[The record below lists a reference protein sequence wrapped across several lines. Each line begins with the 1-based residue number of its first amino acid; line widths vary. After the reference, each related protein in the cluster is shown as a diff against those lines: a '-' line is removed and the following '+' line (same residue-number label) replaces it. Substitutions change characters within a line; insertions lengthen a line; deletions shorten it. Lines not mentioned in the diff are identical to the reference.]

1 MTAAPVGIIDA
12 DDAADVGRV
21 LSKGRDQT
29 RIGHAV
35 DLAVA
40 AVDRHDAADVAAAKD
55 VTAVRIVLLYAAA
68 GKATGQTAH
77 KPAAEHVALAGLAA
91 VQHNF
96 LAVADKAAD
105 EITLEGAGV
114 GQCAGFFV
122 EARHDLLL
130 ELGLG
135 QVAASHAFAAL
146 QDHAPAIAR
155 NAAEELPQH
164 QAARIA
170 RGIALIVGARADRAV
185 VPQARQ
191 ALGHAGVRR
200 KQVAD
205 DAARKAVAGHKA
217 VVDDVRITVRCHL
230 GSVHR
235 AEHAAHADAA
245 PEGVL
250 VIRLGCRGSVAGLLG
265 LLVCRCGL
273 CNGLRVLVHKQTRYR
288 HVRRNGQ
295 VLHDGIRCFGYG
307 NADETANA
315 ARLVC
320 IIGIAF
326 VIYGPVFCCS
336 LCRGGRVAKLQ
347 RRGHQRTRRGVRAAG
362 QGAVFQRAGV
372 DAAEC
377 ADGAHIAPVLVVLRQ
392 RRDEF
397 GRGQL
402 ELVCLRQRIGGDG
415 LGLDVDLNVRVA
427 QCDVRNFALV
437 LADKAD
443 IVVGQHVLLCLAGFC
458 NGLAAQLQIEDGH
471 TGRLGCKTRCYARKF
486 DFFAQFRDRRPGD
499 RVIEGRHLGCR
510 VLPTRRAVDRDAAA
524 RPVQAGAV
532 AGLGGQHVG
541 ALVVNLPIRRP
552 AQVVQ
557 MAEIFQVC
565 RDRRAALGQQ
575 GVFLVRRFLFA
586 GCVGVAVVFPRL
598 GAHGNVDVLRVVQQ
612 AGDAVQARGGNVSAV
627 LTRAQQRRVRHGV
640 QRQHKAA
647 LVVT

>member
-1 MTAAPVGIIDA
+1 M
-12 DDAADVGRV
+12 
-21 LSKGRDQT
+21 
-29 RIGHAV
+29 
-35 DLAVA
+35 AVA
-40 AVDRHDAADVAAAKD
+40 AVERHDAADVAVAKD

-114 GQCAGFFV
+114 GQCAVF
-122 EARHDLLL
+122 EACIDLLL

-135 QVAASHAFAAL
+135 QVAAGHAFAAL
-146 QDHAPAIAR
+146 QGHAPAVAR

-217 VVDDVRITVRCHL
+217 VVDDVRITVRFHL

-250 VIRLGCRGSVAGLLG
+250 FTRPGCRSGVAGLLG

-295 VLHDGIRCFGYG
+295 ILHDGIRCFGYG

-326 VIYGPVFCCS
+326 AASVLRLRFALRC
-336 LCRGGRVAKLQ
+336 GGSVVKRQ
-347 RRGHQRTRRGVRAAG
+347 RRGHQRIRRGVRAAG

-377 ADGAHIAPVLVVLRQ
+377 ADSTHIAPVLVFLRQ

-397 GRGQL
+397 GCGQL
-402 ELVCLRQRIGGDG
+402 ELVFVRQRTGGDG

-443 IVVGQHVLLCLAGFC
+443 IVVGQHVLLCPAGFC

-471 TGRLGCKTRCYARKF
+471 TGRLGCKDRCFARKF
-486 DFFAQFRDRRPGD
+486 DFFAQLRDRRPGD
-499 RVIEGRHLGCR
+499 RVIEGRHLGH
-510 VLPTRRAVDRDAAA
+510 RRPCARGAVDRDAAA

-532 AGLGGQHVG
+532 AGLGGQRVG
-541 ALVVNLPIRRP
+541 ALAGNLPIRRP

-557 MAEIFQVC
+557 MAEIFQVGLF
-565 RDRRAALGQQ
+565 RRAALGQQ
-575 GVFLVRRFLFA
+575 GVFLVRRFFFA
-586 GCVGVAVVFPRL
+586 GCVGVAVVLPRL

-612 AGDAVQARGGNVSAV
+612 AGDAVQARGGNVSVV

-647 LVVT
+647 LVVA

>member
-29 RIGHAV
+29 RIGHAA

-122 EARHDLLL
+122 KARLDLLL

-135 QVAASHAFAAL
+135 QVAAGHAFAPL
-146 QDHAPAIAR
+146 QGHAPAVAR

-170 RGIALIVGARADRAV
+170 LGIALIVGARADRAV

-191 ALGHAGVRR
+191 ARGAGICACR

-205 DAARKAVAGHKA
+205 DAARKAVASHKA
-217 VVDDVRITVRCHL
+217 VVDDVRLVRRLHL
-230 GSVHR
+230 RGVHR

-250 VIRLGCRGSVAGLLG
+250 VTRLGCRSGVAGLLG

-273 CNGLRVLVHKQTRYR
+273 SNGLHVLVHKQTRYR
-288 HVRRNGQ
+288 HVRRDGQ
-295 VLHDGIRCFGYG
+295 ILHDGIRFGYG

-326 VIYGPVFCCS
+326 AVSVQRLLYALRC
-336 LCRGGRVAKLQ
+336 GGFVVKRQ

-377 ADGAHIAPVLVVLRQ
+377 ADGANIAPVLVVGILQ

-397 GRGQL
+397 CGRQP
-402 ELVCLRQRIGGDG
+402 ELVCIRQRIGGDG

-437 LADKAD
+437 LTDKAD
-443 IVVGQHVLLCLAGFC
+443 IVVGQLVLLCPAGFC

-471 TGRLGCKTRCYARKF
+471 TGRLGCNTRCFARKF
-486 DFFAQFRDRRPGD
+486 DFFTQLRDRRPGD
-499 RVIEGRHLGCR
+499 RVIEGRHLG
-510 VLPTRRAVDRDAAA
+510 RRPCARGAVDRDAAA

-532 AGLGGQHVG
+532 AGLGSQRVG
-541 ALVVNLPIRRP
+541 SLAGNLPIGRP

-557 MAEIFQVC
+557 MAEIFQVS

-575 GVFLVRRFLFA
+575 SVFLVRRFLFA
-586 GCVGVAVVFPRL
+586 GCVGVAVVLPRL

-612 AGDAVQARGGNVSAV
+612 AGDAVQARGGNFSAV

-647 LVVT
+647 LVVA

>member
-1 MTAAPVGIIDA
+1 MQG
-12 DDAADVGRV
+12 
-21 LSKGRDQT
+21 
-29 RIGHAV
+29 
-35 DLAVA
+35 
-40 AVDRHDAADVAAAKD
+40 
-55 VTAVRIVLLYAAA
+55 
-68 GKATGQTAH
+68 
-77 KPAAEHVALAGLAA
+77 
-91 VQHNF
+91 
-96 LAVADKAAD
+96 
-105 EITLEGAGV
+105 
-114 GQCAGFFV
+114 
-122 EARHDLLL
+122 
-130 ELGLG
+130 
-135 QVAASHAFAAL
+135 
-146 QDHAPAIAR
+146 HAPAVAR

-191 ALGHAGVRR
+191 HRRRAGICACR

-217 VVDDVRITVRCHL
+217 VVDDVRIAVRCHL
-230 GSVHR
+230 GRVHR

-250 VIRLGCRGSVAGLLG
+250 AIRPGCRGSVAGLLG

-273 CNGLRVLVHKQTRYR
+273 CNGLRVLVHKQTRHR
-288 HVRRNGQ
+288 HVRRDGQ
-295 VLHDGIRCFGYG
+295 VLHNGIRFGYG

-320 IIGIAF
+320 IIGI
-326 VIYGPVFCCS
+326 VFAASVLRLRFALRC
-336 LCRGGRVAKLQ
+336 GGSVVKRQ
-347 RRGHQRTRRGVRAAG
+347 RRGHQRTGRGVRAAG
-362 QGAVFQRAGV
+362 QGAIFQRAGV

-377 ADGAHIAPVLVVLRQ
+377 ADSTHIAPVLVGVLQ

-397 GRGQL
+397 GCGQL
-402 ELVCLRQRIGGDG
+402 ELVFVRQRTGVDG

-427 QCDVRNFALV
+427 QCNVRNFALI

-443 IVVGQHVLLCLAGFC
+443 IVVGQLFLPFLPFPAGFC

-471 TGRLGCKTRCYARKF
+471 TGRLGCKARCFARKF
-486 DFFAQFRDRRPGD
+486 DFFTQLRDRRPGD
-499 RVIEGRHLGCR
+499 RVIEGRHLG
-510 VLPTRRAVDRDAAA
+510 RRPCARGAVDRDAAA

-532 AGLGGQHVG
+532 AGLGGQRVG
-541 ALVVNLPIRRP
+541 ALAGNLPIGRP

-586 GCVGVAVVFPRL
+586 GCVGIAVVLPRL

-612 AGDAVQARGGNVSAV
+612 TGDAVQARGGNLVV
-627 LTRAQQRRVRHGV
+627 LTRTQQRRVRHGV

-647 LVVT
+647 LVVA

>member
-29 RIGHAV
+29 RIGHAA
-35 DLAVA
+35 DFAVA

-55 VTAVRIVLLYAAA
+55 VTAVRIVLFYAAA

-77 KPAAEHVALAGLAA
+77 KPAAEHVALAGLA
-91 VQHNF
+91 VLQRNI

-105 EITLEGAGV
+105 EIALEGAGV
-114 GQCAGFFV
+114 GQCAGFV
-122 EARHDLLL
+122 EARLDLLL

-135 QVAASHAFAAL
+135 QVAAGHAFAAF
-146 QDHAPAIAR
+146 QGHAPAVAR

-191 ALGHAGVRR
+191 HRRRAGICACR

-217 VVDDVRITVRCHL
+217 VVDDVRFTVCFHL

-245 PEGVL
+245 PEGAL
-250 VIRLGCRGSVAGLLG
+250 VIRLSRRDGVAGLLG
-265 LLVCRCGL
+265 LLVWRCG
-273 CNGLRVLVHKQTRYR
+273 RFHVFRFLVHKQTRHR
-288 HVRRNGQ
+288 HVRRDGQILHNG
-295 VLHDGIRCFGYG
+295 LGFGYG

-326 VIYGPVFCCS
+326 AASVLRLRFALRC
-336 LCRGGRVAKLQ
+336 GGGVAKRQ

-377 ADGAHIAPVLVVLRQ
+377 ADGANIAPVLVGVLQ

-402 ELVCLRQRIGGDG
+402 ELAFVRQRIGGDG

-443 IVVGQHVLLCLAGFC
+443 IVVGQLGLPCPAGFC

-471 TGRLGCKTRCYARKF
+471 TGRLGCNTRCFTRKF
-486 DFFAQFRDRRPGD
+486 DFFAQLRDRRPGD
-499 RVIEGRHLGCR
+499 RVIEGRHLG
-510 VLPTRRAVDRDAAA
+510 RRPCARGAVDRDAAA

-532 AGLGGQHVG
+532 AGLGGQRVD
-541 ALVVNLPIRRP
+541 ALVGDVPVGRP

-565 RDRRAALGQQ
+565 FIRRAALGQQ

-586 GCVGVAVVFPRL
+586 GCVGVAVVLPRL

-627 LTRAQQRRVRHGV
+627 LTRTQQRRVRHGV

-647 LVVT
+647 LVVA

>member
-1 MTAAPVGIIDA
+1 M
-12 DDAADVGRV
+12 
-21 LSKGRDQT
+21 
-29 RIGHAV
+29 
-35 DLAVA
+35 AVA

-55 VTAVRIVLLYAAA
+55 VTAVRIVLFYAAA

-77 KPAAEHVALAGLAA
+77 KPVAEHVALAGLA
-91 VQHNF
+91 VLQHNI

-114 GQCAGFFV
+114 GQCAGFV
-122 EARHDLLL
+122 EARLDLLL

-135 QVAASHAFAAL
+135 QVAAGHAFAAL
-146 QDHAPAIAR
+146 QGHAPAVAR

-191 ALGHAGVRR
+191 ARRAGICACR

-205 DAARKAVAGHKA
+205 DAARKTVAGHKA
-217 VVDDVRITVRCHL
+217 VVDDVRFTVCFHL
-230 GSVHR
+230 GRVHR

-250 VIRLGCRGSVAGLLG
+250 VTRPGCRGSVAGLLG

-273 CNGLRVLVHKQTRYR
+273 CNGLRALVHKQTRHRY
-288 HVRRNGQ
+288 VRRDGQ

-326 VIYGPVFCCS
+326 VIYGLVFCCS
-336 LCRGGRVAKLQ
+336 LCRGGGVAKRQ

-377 ADGAHIAPVLVVLRQ
+377 ADSTHIAPVLVVLRQ

-397 GRGQL
+397 GCGQL

-427 QCDVRNFALV
+427 QCNVRNFALV
-437 LADKAD
+437 LTDKAD
-443 IVVGQHVLLCLAGFC
+443 IVVDQLVLLCLAGFC
-458 NGLAAQLQIEDGH
+458 NGLAAQLQIKDGH
-471 TGRLGCKTRCYARKF
+471 TGRLVVGKARCFARKY
-486 DFFAQFRDRRPGD
+486 DFFTQFRDRRPGD
-499 RVIEGRHLGCR
+499 RVIEGRHLG
-510 VLPTRRAVDRDAAA
+510 RRPCARGAVDRDAAA

-532 AGLGGQHVG
+532 AGLGGQRVG
-541 ALVVNLPIRRP
+541 ALVGDVPVGRP

-557 MAEIFQVC
+557 MAEIFQVG

-586 GCVGVAVVFPRL
+586 GCVGVAVVLPRL

-612 AGDAVQARGGNVSAV
+612 AGDAVQARSGNVSAV

-647 LVVT
+647 LVVA

>member
-29 RIGHAV
+29 RIGHAA

-40 AVDRHDAADVAAAKD
+40 AVDRHDAANVAAAKD

-77 KPAAEHVALAGLAA
+77 KPAAEHVALAGLAV
-91 VQHNF
+91 VQRNI

-114 GQCAGFFV
+114 GQCAGFV
-122 EARHDLLL
+122 EARRDLLL

-135 QVAASHAFAAL
+135 QVAAGHAFAAL
-146 QDHAPAIAR
+146 QGHAPAVAR

-191 ALGHAGVRR
+191 ARRAGICACR

-217 VVDDVRITVRCHL
+217 VVDDVRFTVCFHL
-230 GSVHR
+230 GRVHR

-250 VIRLGCRGSVAGLLG
+250 VTRPGCRGSVAGLLG
-265 LLVCRCGL
+265 LLVCRCV
-273 CNGLRVLVHKQTRYR
+273 CNGLRALVHKQTRHR
-288 HVRRNGQ
+288 HLRRDGQ
-295 VLHDGIRCFGYG
+295 VLHDGIRFGYG

-326 VIYGPVFCCS
+326 AASVLRLRFALRC
-336 LCRGGRVAKLQ
+336 GGSVVKRQ
-347 RRGHQRTRRGVRAAG
+347 RRGHQRTGRGVRAAG

-377 ADGAHIAPVLVVLRQ
+377 ADGANIAPVLVVLRQ
-392 RRDEF
+392 RRNEF
-397 GRGQL
+397 GCGQL

-427 QCDVRNFALV
+427 QCDVRYFALI

-443 IVVGQHVLLCLAGFC
+443 IVVGQLVLLCLAGFC

-471 TGRLGCKTRCYARKF
+471 TGRLGCNTRCFARKF
-486 DFFAQFRDRRPGD
+486 DFFAQLRDRRPGD
-499 RVIEGRHLGCR
+499 RVIEGRHLGRR
-510 VLPTRRAVDRDAAA
+510 VPLTRRAVDRDAAA

-532 AGLGGQHVG
+532 AGLGGQRVG
-541 ALVVNLPIRRP
+541 ALAGILPIRGP
-552 AQVVQ
+552 TQIVQ
-557 MAEIFQVC
+557 MAEVFQVGFV
-565 RDRRAALGQQ
+565 RRIDLGQQ
-575 GVFLVRRFLFA
+575 GVFLVRRLLFA

-612 AGDAVQARGGNVSAV
+612 AGDAVQARGGNFSVV
-627 LTRAQQRRVRHGV
+627 LTRTQQRRVRHGV

-647 LVVT
+647 LVVA

>member
-1 MTAAPVGIIDA
+1 M
-12 DDAADVGRV
+12 
-21 LSKGRDQT
+21 
-29 RIGHAV
+29 
-35 DLAVA
+35 
-40 AVDRHDAADVAAAKD
+40 
-55 VTAVRIVLLYAAA
+55 
-68 GKATGQTAH
+68 
-77 KPAAEHVALAGLAA
+77 
-91 VQHNF
+91 
-96 LAVADKAAD
+96 
-105 EITLEGAGV
+105 
-114 GQCAGFFV
+114 
-122 EARHDLLL
+122 
-130 ELGLG
+130 
-135 QVAASHAFAAL
+135 
-146 QDHAPAIAR
+146 
-155 NAAEELPQH
+155 
-164 QAARIA
+164 RIA
-170 RGIALIVGARADRAV
+170 LGIALIVGARADRAV

-217 VVDDVRITVRCHL
+217 VVDDVRIVVRCHL

-377 ADGAHIAPVLVVLRQ
+377 ADGANIAPVLVVLRQ

-397 GRGQL
+397 GCSQL
-402 ELVCLRQRIGGDG
+402 ELFFVRQRIGGDG

-443 IVVGQHVLLCLAGFC
+443 IVVGQHVLLCPAGFC

-471 TGRLGCKTRCYARKF
+471 TGRLVVGKARCFAPKF
-486 DFFAQFRDRRPGD
+486 DFFTQLRDRRPGD
-499 RVIEGRHLGCR
+499 RVIEGRHLG
-510 VLPTRRAVDRDAAA
+510 RRPCARGAVERDAAA

-532 AGLGGQHVG
+532 AGLGGQCVG

-552 AQVVQ
+552 AQVIQ

-575 GVFLVRRFLFA
+575 GVFLVCCFLFA

-612 AGDAVQARGGNVSAV
+612 AGDAVQARGGNFSAV

-640 QRQHKAA
+640 QRQYKAA
-647 LVVT
+647 LVVA

>member
-1 MTAAPVGIIDA
+1 M
-12 DDAADVGRV
+12 
-21 LSKGRDQT
+21 
-29 RIGHAV
+29 
-35 DLAVA
+35 AVA

-55 VTAVRIVLLYAAA
+55 VTAVRIVLFYAAA

-77 KPAAEHVALAGLAA
+77 KPAAEHVALAGLA
-91 VQHNF
+91 VLQHNI

-114 GQCAGFFV
+114 GQCAGFV
-122 EARHDLLL
+122 EARLDLLL

-135 QVAASHAFAAL
+135 QVAAGHAFAAL
-146 QDHAPAIAR
+146 QGHAPAVAR

-191 ALGHAGVRR
+191 ARRAGICACR

-217 VVDDVRITVRCHL
+217 VVDDVRFTVCFHL
-230 GSVHR
+230 GRVHR

-250 VIRLGCRGSVAGLLG
+250 VIRLSRRGSVAGLLG
-265 LLVCRCGL
+265 LLVWRCGRFHVF
-273 CNGLRVLVHKQTRYR
+273 RVLVHKQTRHR

-295 VLHDGIRCFGYG
+295 VLHDGLGFGYG

-320 IIGIAF
+320 IIGIA
-326 VIYGPVFCCS
+326 VAASVRRLLYALRC
-336 LCRGGRVAKLQ
+336 GGSVVKRQ

-402 ELVCLRQRIGGDG
+402 ELVFVRQRTGGDG

-443 IVVGQHVLLCLAGFC
+443 IVVGQLVLPCPAGFC

-471 TGRLGCKTRCYARKF
+471 TGRLGCKDRCFARKF
-486 DFFAQFRDRRPGD
+486 DFFTQLRDRRPGD
-499 RVIEGRHLGCR
+499 RVIEGRHLGRR
-510 VLPTRRAVDRDAAA
+510 VPLTRRAVDRDAAA

-532 AGLGGQHVG
+532 AGLGGQRVD
-541 ALVVNLPIRRP
+541 ALVGNLPIRRP

-557 MAEIFQVC
+557 MAEIFQVS

-586 GCVGVAVVFPRL
+586 GCVGVAVVLPRL

-612 AGDAVQARGGNVSAV
+612 TGDAVQARGGNVSAV

-647 LVVT
+647 LVVA

>member
-1 MTAAPVGIIDA
+1 M
-12 DDAADVGRV
+12 
-21 LSKGRDQT
+21 
-29 RIGHAV
+29 
-35 DLAVA
+35 
-40 AVDRHDAADVAAAKD
+40 
-55 VTAVRIVLLYAAA
+55 YAAA

-77 KPAAEHVALAGLAA
+77 KPAAEHVALAGLAV
-91 VQHNF
+91 VQRNI

-114 GQCAGFFV
+114 GQCAGFV
-122 EARHDLLL
+122 EARLDLLL

-135 QVAASHAFAAL
+135 QVAAGHAFAAL
-146 QDHAPAIAR
+146 QGHAPAVAR

-164 QAARIA
+164 QAVRIA
-170 RGIALIVGARADRAV
+170 LGIALIVGARADRAV

-191 ALGHAGVRR
+191 ARGAGICACR

-217 VVDDVRITVRCHL
+217 VVDDVRIAVRCHL
-230 GSVHR
+230 GRVHR

-265 LLVCRCGL
+265 LLVCRCV
-273 CNGLRVLVHKQTRYR
+273 CNGLRALVHKQTRHR

-295 VLHDGIRCFGYG
+295 VLHDGIRFGYG

-326 VIYGPVFCCS
+326 AASVQRLRFALRC
-336 LCRGGRVAKLQ
+336 GGSVVKRQ
-347 RRGHQRTRRGVRAAG
+347 RRGHQRTGRGVRAAG

-377 ADGAHIAPVLVVLRQ
+377 ADSTHIAPVLVVLRQ

-402 ELVCLRQRIGGDG
+402 ELVCLRQRTGVDS

-443 IVVGQHVLLCLAGFC
+443 IVVGQLVLPCPAGFC

-471 TGRLGCKTRCYARKF
+471 TGRLGCKDRCFARKF
-486 DFFAQFRDRRPGD
+486 DFFTQLRDRRPGD
-499 RVIEGRHLGCR
+499 RVIEGRHLGRR
-510 VLPTRRAVDRDAAA
+510 VPLTRRAVDRDAAA

-532 AGLGGQHVG
+532 AGLGGQRVG
-541 ALVVNLPIRRP
+541 ALAGNLPIGRP

-586 GCVGVAVVFPRL
+586 GCVGIAVVLPRL

-612 AGDAVQARGGNVSAV
+612 TGDAVQARGGNLVV
-627 LTRAQQRRVRHGV
+627 LTRTQQRRVRHGV

-647 LVVT
+647 LVVA

>member
-29 RIGHAV
+29 RIGHAA

-40 AVDRHDAADVAAAKD
+40 AVDRHDAADVAVAKD

-68 GKATGQTAH
+68 GKATSQTAH

-114 GQCAGFFV
+114 GQCAVFFV
-122 EARHDLLL
+122 EARLDLLL

-135 QVAASHAFAAL
+135 QVAAGHAFAAL
-146 QDHAPAIAR
+146 QGHAPAVAR

-170 RGIALIVGARADRAV
+170 LGIALIVGARADRAV

-217 VVDDVRITVRCHL
+217 VVDDVRLVRRLHL
-230 GSVHR
+230 RGVHR

-250 VIRLGCRGSVAGLLG
+250 FTRLSRRGSVAGLLG
-265 LLVCRCGL
+265 LLVCRCV

-295 VLHDGIRCFGYG
+295 VLHDGLGFGYG

-326 VIYGPVFCCS
+326 AASVQRPRIALRC
-336 LCRGGRVAKLQ
+336 GGSVVKRQ
-347 RRGHQRTRRGVRAAG
+347 RRGHQRTGRGVRAAG

-377 ADGAHIAPVLVVLRQ
+377 ADSTHIAPVLVVLRQ

-397 GRGQL
+397 GCGQL
-402 ELVCLRQRIGGDG
+402 ELVFVRQRTCGDG

-443 IVVGQHVLLCLAGFC
+443 IVVGQHVLLCPAGFC

-471 TGRLGCKTRCYARKF
+471 TGRLGCKDRCFARKF
-486 DFFAQFRDRRPGD
+486 DFFAQLRDRRPGD
-499 RVIEGRHLGCR
+499 RVIEGRHLG
-510 VLPTRRAVDRDAAA
+510 RRPCARGAVDRDAAA

-532 AGLGGQHVG
+532 AGLGGQRVG
-541 ALVVNLPIRRP
+541 ALVGDVPVGRP

-557 MAEIFQVC
+557 MAEIFQVGLF
-565 RDRRAALGQQ
+565 RRAALGQQ

-647 LVVT
+647 LVVA

>member
-29 RIGHAV
+29 RIGHAA
-35 DLAVA
+35 DYAVA

-68 GKATGQTAH
+68 GKATSQTAH
-77 KPAAEHVALAGLAA
+77 KPAAEHVALAGLA
-91 VQHNF
+91 VLQRNI

-105 EITLEGAGV
+105 EIALEGAGV
-114 GQCAGFFV
+114 GQCPGCV
-122 EARHDLLL
+122 EARLDLLL

-135 QVAASHAFAAL
+135 QVAAGHTFAAL
-146 QDHAPAIAR
+146 QGHAPAVAR

-217 VVDDVRITVRCHL
+217 VVDDVRITVRFHL

-250 VIRLGCRGSVAGLLG
+250 VIRLSRRSGVAGLLG
-265 LLVCRCGL
+265 LLVCRYV
-273 CNGLRVLVHKQTRYR
+273 CNVFRVLVHKQTRHR

-295 VLHDGIRCFGYG
+295 ILHDGIGFGYG

-315 ARLVC
+315 ARLVF
-320 IIGIAF
+320 IIGIVF
-326 VIYGPVFCCS
+326 VIYGLVFCCS
-336 LCRGGRVAKLQ
+336 LRCGGFVVKRQ

-377 ADGAHIAPVLVVLRQ
+377 ADGAHIAPVLVGVLQ

-402 ELVCLRQRIGGDG
+402 ELVFVRQRIGDG
-415 LGLDVDLNVRVA
+415 LGLDVDLDVRVA

-443 IVVGQHVLLCLAGFC
+443 IVVGQHVLLCPAGFC

-471 TGRLGCKTRCYARKF
+471 TGRLGCNTRFFARKF
-486 DFFAQFRDRRPGD
+486 DFFAQLRDRRPGD
-499 RVIEGRHLGCR
+499 RVVEGRHLGRR
-510 VLPTRRAVDRDAAA
+510 VLLTRRAVDRDAAA
-524 RPVQAGAV
+524 RPVQTGAV
-532 AGLGGQHVG
+532 ADLGGQHVG
-541 ALVVNLPIRRP
+541 ALVGNLPVGRP

-557 MAEIFQVC
+557 MAEIFQVG
-565 RDRRAALGQQ
+565 RFRRAALGQQ

>member
-29 RIGHAV
+29 RIGHAA
-35 DLAVA
+35 DFAVA

-55 VTAVRIVLLYAAA
+55 VTAVRIVLFYAAA
-68 GKATGQTAH
+68 GKAAGQTAH
-77 KPAAEHVALAGLAA
+77 KLAAEHVAPAGLA
-91 VQHNF
+91 VLQRNI

-105 EITLEGAGV
+105 EIALEGAGV
-114 GQCAGFFV
+114 GQCPGCV
-122 EARHDLLL
+122 EARLDLLL

-135 QVAASHAFAAL
+135 QVAAGHAFAAL

-170 RGIALIVGARADRAV
+170 LGIALIVGARADRAV

-217 VVDDVRITVRCHL
+217 VVDDVRIVVRCHL

-245 PEGVL
+245 PEGVR
-250 VIRLGCRGSVAGLLG
+250 VTRLSCRGSVAGLLG
-265 LLVCRCGL
+265 LLVCRCGRFHVF
-273 CNGLRVLVHKQTRYR
+273 RVLVHKQTRYR

-295 VLHDGIRCFGYG
+295 ILHDGIHFGYG

-326 VIYGPVFCCS
+326 AVSVQRLRFAIRC
-336 LCRGGRVAKLQ
+336 GGSVVKRQ
-347 RRGHQRTRRGVRAAG
+347 RRGHQRTGRGVRAAG

-377 ADGAHIAPVLVVLRQ
+377 ADSTHIAPVLVVGILQ

-397 GRGQL
+397 CGRQP
-402 ELVCLRQRIGGDG
+402 ELVCLRQRTGGDG

-443 IVVGQHVLLCLAGFC
+443 IVVGQLVLLCPAGFC

-471 TGRLGCKTRCYARKF
+471 TGRLVVGKARCFARKY
-486 DFFAQFRDRRPGD
+486 DFFTQLRDRRPGD
-499 RVIEGRHLGCR
+499 RVIEGRHLGRR
-510 VLPTRRAVDRDAAA
+510 VLPTRRAVDRDAAS

-541 ALVVNLPIRRP
+541 VLAGILPIRGP
-552 AQVVQ
+552 TQIVQ
-557 MAEIFQVC
+557 MAEVFQVGFV
-565 RDRRAALGQQ
+565 RRIDLGQQ
-575 GVFLVRRFLFA
+575 GVFLVRRLLFA
-586 GCVGVAVVFPRL
+586 GCVGVAVVLPRL

-612 AGDAVQARGGNVSAV
+612 AGDAVQARSGNVSVV
-627 LTRAQQRRVRHGV
+627 LTRAQQRCVRHGV

-647 LVVT
+647 LVVA

>member
-29 RIGHAV
+29 RIGHAA

-55 VTAVRIVLLYAAA
+55 VTAVLIVLLYAAA

-114 GQCAGFFV
+114 GQCASFFV
-122 EARHDLLL
+122 EARLDLLL

-135 QVAASHAFAAL
+135 QVAAGHAFAAL
-146 QDHAPAIAR
+146 QGHAPAVAR

-191 ALGHAGVRR
+191 HRRRAGICACR

-205 DAARKAVAGHKA
+205 DAAREAVAGHKA
-217 VVDDVRITVRCHL
+217 VVDDVRLVRRLHL
-230 GSVHR
+230 GRVHR

-245 PEGVL
+245 PEGVR
-250 VIRLGCRGSVAGLLG
+250 VTRLGCRGSVAGLLG
-265 LLVCRCGL
+265 LLVCRCV
-273 CNGLRVLVHKQTRYR
+273 CNGLRVLVHKQTRHL

-295 VLHDGIRCFGYG
+295 ILHDGIGFGYG

-320 IIGIAF
+320 IIGIFF
-326 VIYGPVFCCS
+326 VIYGLVCCCS
-336 LCRGGRVAKLQ
+336 LCRGGGVAKRQ

-377 ADGAHIAPVLVVLRQ
+377 ADSTHIAPVLVFLRQ

-397 GRGQL
+397 GCSQL
-402 ELVCLRQRIGGDG
+402 ELVF
-415 LGLDVDLNVRVA
+415 VR
-427 QCDVRNFALV
+427 
-437 LADKAD
+437 
-443 IVVGQHVLLCLAGFC
+443 
-458 NGLAAQLQIEDGH
+458 
-471 TGRLGCKTRCYARKF
+471 
-486 DFFAQFRDRRPGD
+486 
-499 RVIEGRHLGCR
+499 
-510 VLPTRRAVDRDAAA
+510 
-524 RPVQAGAV
+524 
-532 AGLGGQHVG
+532 
-541 ALVVNLPIRRP
+541 
-552 AQVVQ
+552 
-557 MAEIFQVC
+557 
-565 RDRRAALGQQ
+565 
-575 GVFLVRRFLFA
+575 
-586 GCVGVAVVFPRL
+586 
-598 GAHGNVDVLRVVQQ
+598 
-612 AGDAVQARGGNVSAV
+612 
-627 LTRAQQRRVRHGV
+627 
-640 QRQHKAA
+640 
-647 LVVT
+647 

>member
-1 MTAAPVGIIDA
+1 M
-12 DDAADVGRV
+12 
-21 LSKGRDQT
+21 
-29 RIGHAV
+29 
-35 DLAVA
+35 AVA
-40 AVDRHDAADVAAAKD
+40 AVDRHDAADVAVAKD

-77 KPAAEHVALAGLAA
+77 KPAAEYVALAGLAV
-91 VQHNF
+91 VQHNI

-114 GQCAGFFV
+114 GQCPGCV
-122 EARHDLLL
+122 EACLDLLL

-135 QVAASHAFAAL
+135 QVAAGHAFAAL
-146 QDHAPAIAR
+146 QGHAPAVAR

-191 ALGHAGVRR
+191 ALRAGICACR

-217 VVDDVRITVRCHL
+217 VVDDVRITVRFHL

-245 PEGVL
+245 PEGVR
-250 VIRLGCRGSVAGLLG
+250 VTRLSRRGSVAGLLG
-265 LLVCRCGL
+265 LLVWRCGRFHVF
-273 CNGLRVLVHKQTRYR
+273 RVLVHKQTRHR

-320 IIGIAF
+320 IIGIVF
-326 VIYGPVFCCS
+326 VIYGLVFCCS
-336 LCRGGRVAKLQ
+336 LCRGGGVAKRQ
-347 RRGHQRTRRGVRAAG
+347 RRGHQRTGRGVRAAG

-377 ADGAHIAPVLVVLRQ
+377 ADSTHIAPVLVVLRQ

-402 ELVCLRQRIGGDG
+402 ELFFVRQRIGGDG

-443 IVVGQHVLLCLAGFC
+443 IVVGQLFLPCLAGFC

-471 TGRLGCKTRCYARKF
+471 TGRLGCKDRCFARKF
-486 DFFAQFRDRRPGD
+486 DFFTQFRDRRPGD
-499 RVIEGRHLGCR
+499 RVIEGRHLG
-510 VLPTRRAVDRDAAA
+510 RRPCARSAVDRDAAA

-532 AGLGGQHVG
+532 AGLGGQRIG
-541 ALVVNLPIRRP
+541 ALVGNLPIRRP

-565 RDRRAALGQQ
+565 FIRLAALGQQ
-575 GVFLVRRFLFA
+575 SVFLVRRFLFA
-586 GCVGVAVVFPRL
+586 GCVGVAVVLPRL

-612 AGDAVQARGGNVSAV
+612 AGDAVQARGGNFSAV

-647 LVVT
+647 LVVA